1 MRNNDIHTKAG
12 ILLHDA
18 NQRYTEGRKR
28 LIETLYNSGRPVSV
42 HEILN
47 LEPNLPQSS
56 IYRNL
61 DALEQSKVI
70 DRITF
75 KSGVFYELSES
86 FLGHHHH
93 MVCLSCDSVIDV
105 ELSTTDEKAID
116 RILGNTSRMH
126 NFVPTHHTL
135 DIQGFC
141 ELCLSRIEEE
151 TASGDEEL

>member
-1 MRNNDIHTKAG
+1 VRENDIHTKAG

-28 LIETLYNSGRPVSV
+28 LIETLYRSGRPVSI
-42 HEILN
+42 HQILD
-47 LEPNLPQSS
+47 LEPDLPQSS

-70 DRITF
+70 DRIAL
-75 KSGVFYELSES
+75 KSGIYYELSES

-93 MVCLSCDSVIDV
+93 MICLSCNTVIDV
-105 ELSTTDEKAID
+105 ELSATDERVVD
-116 RILGNTSRMH
+116 RILDNTSRIH
-126 NFVPTHHTL
+126 NFVPTHHIL

-141 ELCLSRIEEE
+141 ESCVSEIEKE
-151 TASGDEEL
+151 ALSGDEEL

>member
-1 MRNNDIHTKAG
+1 MQNNDIHTKAG

-18 NQRYTEGRKR
+18 NQRYTDGRKR

-42 HEILN
+42 NEILN
-47 LEPNLPQSS
+47 LEPDLAQSS

-105 ELSTTDEKAID
+105 ELSASDEKAID
-116 RILGNTSRMH
+116 RILDNASRMH

-151 TASGDEEL
+151 TASGGKEL